1 MTAVDVFLQKKRMPL
16 DAFLNLRNA
25 GMVDEYDLSQY
36 DTARQ
41 QDAEAS
47 MATGR
52 SPWESQGVSQAE
64 WYRGNMDAAS
74 GLDLTQKAAGQA
86 YTYESAQDYNI
97 LELPDQSPVRR
108 IAENIFAPLQGK
120 GINSKSVQSGY
131 PTAAGHVANN
141 LAEIRALLQSVGV
154 ANPSDKQIL
163 QVAQQVIQP
172 GQFDEKGGY
181 ADQYTNFLN
190 KVNIPVARAL
200 ATQAGKGEQFEAV
213 VRSPQMQQA
222 IAQRE
227 TEAKKYGDINSK
239 YSEHTNL
246 APILGM
252 ALATLAAPGLANL
265 AAGVPFAGTA
275 ASGVN
280 IAMEGVASA
289 ITGAG
294 LTSGASGA
302 GAAGLGGMVG
312 AASPEGYPGLAMSM
326 GTPANAGAVAP
337 VVGAETGLP
346 GLQMSY
352 GTFAPEMAA
361 YHAAVSGVQS
371 GLGNYLGEGLKTGG
385 EGLHMGGTNYGVNT
399 GLGVEAYPVE
409 SGVGSSGGLG
419 GYQASATNS
428 LGFQVTPSALEA
440 FDAGIGLTP
449 GNLQPYSQEWAN
461 RVSYTG
467 AQSAGLDVPMTNLR
481 PGYYGSEMPMPPG
494 SFSMPQT
501 WMDNG
506 GLQNLNMTD
515 NRLPSGQ
522 SPESPAEPGT
532 SAGTLKDLLK
542 LGSAFTEMFGGG
554 GGGGGQPGYEAP
566 IAPIEYGGLGNMFAP
581 AAGGP
586 RGSSGRGFLEVDIGA
601 PGLQVPGLL
610 RR

>member
-1 MTAVDVFLQKKRMPL
+1 MAMDYSKLSFDDLTWAVQMGDEGAAAYLYNMQANAAAQKNPWYQATGNNANRNP
-16 DAFLNLRNA
+16 DEGYNVASETLRNDPA
-25 GMVDEYDLSQY
+25 AWFESPVGLINVETILS
-36 DTARQ
+36 
-41 QDAEAS
+41 
-47 MATGR
+47 
-52 SPWESQGVSQAE
+52 PSQGKGVNS
-64 WYRGNMDAAS
+64 
-74 GLDLTQKAAGQA
+74 
-86 YTYESAQDYNI
+86 
-97 LELPDQSPVRR
+97 R
-108 IAENIFAPLQGK
+108 IAE
-120 GINSKSVQSGY
+120 SGY
-131 PTAAGHVANN
+131 GNSGQQAEKN
-141 LAEIRALLQSVGV
+141 LAEIKGILAAAGIQATDQEIYRA
-154 ANPSDKQIL
+154 
-163 QVAQQVIQP
+163 AQQTIKP
-172 GQFDEKGGY
+172 GTFDEKGGY
-181 ADQYTNFLN
+181 ADQFTNMLE
-190 KVNIPVARAL
+190 KVNIPVARAV
-200 ATQAGKGEQFEAV
+200 AAAKGGSVDSIVNTPA
-213 VRSPQMQQA
+213 MQQA
-222 IAQRE
+222 IAERAAYTQ
-227 TEAKKYGDINSK
+227 AYGTANSK
-239 YSEHTNL
+239 ANEHTNL

-252 ALATLAAPGLANL
+252 ALATLAAPGIANL
-265 AAGVPFAGTA
+265 AAGAPFAGTA

-280 IAMEGVASA
+280 IAMEGVAPA

-312 AASPEGYPGLAMSM
+312 AASPEGYPGLTMSM

-361 YHAAVSGVQS
+361 YHAATTGVQS

-428 LGFQVTPSALEA
+428 LGFQMTPSALEA

-467 AQSAGLDVPMTNLR
+467 AQSAGLDVPLTNLR

-506 GLQNLNMTD
+506 GLQNLNMTN

-522 SPESPAEPGT
+522 SPAEPGT

-581 AAGGP
+581 AAAGP
-586 RGSSGRGFLEVDIGA
+586 RGASGRGFLEVDIGA
-601 PGLQVPGLL
+601 PGLQVPGLP